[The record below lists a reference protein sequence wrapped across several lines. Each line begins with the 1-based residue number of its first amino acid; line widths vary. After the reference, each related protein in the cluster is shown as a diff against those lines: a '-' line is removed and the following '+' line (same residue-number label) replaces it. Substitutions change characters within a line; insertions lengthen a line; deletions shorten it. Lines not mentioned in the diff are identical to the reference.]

1 MYIEVLIKYQDQDI
15 SKYLINKLHDEIG
28 LDVALTLLSSSSTM
42 EYYSKVGFEYVD
54 NAFLKTRRS
63 FD

>member
-1 MYIEVLIKYQDQDI
+1 M
-15 SKYLINKLHDEIG
+15 HDEIE
-28 LDVALTLLSSSSTM
+28 LDIALTLLSSSSTM